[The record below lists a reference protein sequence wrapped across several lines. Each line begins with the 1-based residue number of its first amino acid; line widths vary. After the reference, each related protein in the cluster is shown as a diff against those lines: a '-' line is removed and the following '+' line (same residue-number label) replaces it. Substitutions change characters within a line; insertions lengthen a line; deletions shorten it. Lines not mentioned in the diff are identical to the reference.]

1 MLRDQIDVVII
12 VVVLTKLDLFK
23 VRCGMQI
30 YLCVH
35 GFAVLKSHY
44 QTIGFLSAER
54 THCHRRRPVLLQYNS
69 DSNYIATLISGGL
82 SLELRVLHEN

>member
-12 VVVLTKLDLFK
+12 VVLSKLDLFK

-54 THCHRRRPVLLQYNS
+54 THLPLPPARSTTISSEQICTKPWNFLLFKN
-69 DSNYIATLISGGL
+69 LSGA
-82 SLELRVLHEN
+82 